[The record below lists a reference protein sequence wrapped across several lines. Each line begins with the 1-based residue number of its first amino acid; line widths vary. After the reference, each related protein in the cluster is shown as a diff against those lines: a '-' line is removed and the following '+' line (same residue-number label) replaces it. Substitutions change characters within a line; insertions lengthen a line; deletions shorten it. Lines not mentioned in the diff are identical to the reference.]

1 MEYVKKQI
9 LLAYQSCAE
18 DGDEE
23 CARDLRESFEKARNA
38 VDKSEL
44 SKDKTARAEAL
55 YNLGDHY
62 WYGFG
67 VEEDDDEAL
76 KYYRKA
82 AELGYADAMNAI
94 AWCYSQGYGVE
105 RNLEASYEWYKKTA
119 RAYYEKGEM
128 GGVKHALHGVPVDD
142 EVRLLLNALNNAS
155 GAKG

>member
-1 MEYVKKQI
+1 MDHVDKQI

-38 VDKSEL
+38 VINSEQ
-44 SKDKTARAEAL
+44 SKDKTAQAEVL

-67 VEEDDDEAL
+67 VEEDNDEAL

-82 AELGYADAMNAI
+82 AELGHADAMNAI

-105 RNLEASYEWYKKTA
+105 RNLDASYKWYKKAA
-119 RAYYEKGEM
+119 RAYYENGEID
-128 GGVKHALHGVPVDD
+128 GAKHALRGVPVDD
-142 EVRLLLNALNNAS
+142 EVRLLLNALDSAG